1 MSQRKL
7 IYVAHPLG
15 DGPDRAL
22 NVVRGSKW
30 AAWAAEQGVLP
41 VCTWIVLA
49 TQWPEDDEHRTAG
62 LQIDCGLIDR
72 CDEVWLC
79 GPRVSKGMHVEATH
93 AKKVGVPVFVLV
105 DPSFTE
111 GPPARTVT
119 FAELV
124 MTSAVQL
131 KVKAKLE
138 MMAKHHGFS
147 PEEFAKLSAIQVVAL
162 EHERPFKLP
171 TPMSHASD
179 VAMESAKAAVGA
191 AIATIDDVTAA
202 KRRRLDDIAK
212 KVAEGD
218 PEDGLP

>member
-1 MSQRKL
+1 MSKSKL
-7 IYVAHPLG
+7 VYVAHPLG

-22 NVVRGSKW
+22 NVVRASKW
-30 AAWAAEQGVLP
+30 VVWAAEQGVLP
-41 VCTWIVLA
+41 VCTWVVLA
-49 TQWPEDDEHRTAG
+49 TQWPEDDEHRAAG

-93 AKKVGVPVFVLV
+93 AKKVGVPVQVLV
-105 DPSFTE
+105 NSSFTE

-124 MTSAVQL
+124 MTSTVQL

-147 PEEFAKLSAIQVVAL
+147 LEEFAKLSALQVVAL

-171 TPMSHASD
+171 TPMSD
-179 VAMESAKAAVGA
+179 VSGPAMESAKAAVGA
-191 AIATIDDVTAA
+191 AIAAIDDVTTA
-202 KRRRLDDIAK
+202 KGGRL
-212 KVAEGD
+212 
-218 PEDGLP
+218 P